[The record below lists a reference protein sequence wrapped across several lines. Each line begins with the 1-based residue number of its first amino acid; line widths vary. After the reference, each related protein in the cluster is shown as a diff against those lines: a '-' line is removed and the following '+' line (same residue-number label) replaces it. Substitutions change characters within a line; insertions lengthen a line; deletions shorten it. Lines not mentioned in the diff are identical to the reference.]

1 MRSTRLDD
9 FPDNLLREI
18 LPGKTIA
25 KPHDFKESLA
35 YVLATLSDNERNVI
49 YDRFRDGYTLRE
61 EGDRLGVTQ
70 ERIRQ
75 IEAKAKRKIAAKKE
89 YLTLGVEGI
98 AQRERETA
106 FAQGSRLMQE
116 QMEKALEDHNREITR
131 QEEDRP
137 PLVKPVEEMGLSVRS
152 YNALKRAGLNTA
164 YDILELTN
172 SELHELRNI
181 GSRSA
186 REIIEKLKGLGYNC
200 DRLEQRRKYGAV

>member
-18 LPGKTIA
+18 FPGKTIA
-25 KPHDFKESLA
+25 KPHDFKESFA
-35 YVLATLSDNERNVI
+35 YVLATLTDNERNVI

-75 IEAKAKRKIAAKKE
+75 IEAKAKRKIAEKKE

-116 QMEKALEDHNREITR
+116 QMKKALENHNREITR

-137 PLVKPVEEMGLSVRS
+137 PLVKPVEEMGLSNRS

-172 SELHELRNI
+172 SELYELRNI
-181 GSRSA
+181 GRRSA
-186 REIIEKLKGLGYNC
+186 CEIIEKLKGLGYNC
-200 DRLEQRRKYGAV
+200 DRLEQRREYGTV